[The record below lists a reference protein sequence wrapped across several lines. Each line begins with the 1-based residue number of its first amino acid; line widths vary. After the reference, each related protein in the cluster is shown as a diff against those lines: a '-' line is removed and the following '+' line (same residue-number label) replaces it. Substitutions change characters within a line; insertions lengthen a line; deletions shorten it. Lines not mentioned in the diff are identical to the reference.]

1 MGSFPSHR
9 EPDGLYHSPK
19 VSHDILRTD
28 EVDVR
33 RGRGGTREAE
43 ETTRMNESRQTRG
56 AAAAAGASTSS
67 SRGGAHGLQW
77 IAQQQHAKLSMAKGM
92 DAAISAIPP

>member
-1 MGSFPSHR
+1 VVKYPHLMASA
-9 EPDGLYHSPK
+9 
-19 VSHDILRTD
+19 ILLKLVTIYFERTRM
-28 EVDVR
+28 DVR

-77 IAQQQHAKLSMAKGM
+77 IAQQQHAKLKMAKTK
-92 DAAISAIPP
+92 DAKISMIPPK